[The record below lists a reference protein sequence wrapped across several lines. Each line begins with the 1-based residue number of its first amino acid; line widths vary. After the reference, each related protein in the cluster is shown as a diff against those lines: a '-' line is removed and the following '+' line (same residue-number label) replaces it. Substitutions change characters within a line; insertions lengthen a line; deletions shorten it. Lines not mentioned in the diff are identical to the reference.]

1 MLDVVNVFNKAI
13 PCRFDFVE
21 LSGNHVEPCV
31 GFDDFFEAQGGH
43 AAHVALGVD
52 VGEVV
57 CHGVTLVEL
66 AFSVYF
72 FFTFFSDLDHHASVV
87 SEGRAAIAA
96 FCKRGEVKDFCRLGC
111 HVRHCFAF
119 GLARSH
125 TDFAIRQ
132 SVRHRDQNHA
142 LELADLQD
150 RHFVFHVH
158 TMHEILQVVNFYLL
172 FLSLFFDGLDAVGW
186 HALCSQHLPCQP
198 PRFFKKKVLDFCVI

>member
-1 MLDVVNVFNKAI
+1 MWCFLSSFFSLFLPNLQALENVLGLVQNLSQNLIAELAPLGLGDLAFLEL
-13 PCRFDFVE
+13 VE
-21 LSGNHVEPCV
+21 LDRV
-31 GFDDFFEAQGGH
+31 F
-43 AAHVALGVD
+43 
-52 VGEVV
+52 V

-72 FFTFFSDLDHHASVV
+72 FFTFFSDFDHHASVV
-87 SEGRAAIAA
+87 SEGCSAIAA
-96 FCKRGEVKDFCRLGC
+96 FCKRGEVKDFRRLGC

-132 SVRHRDQNHA
+132 SVRDRDQNHA

-158 TMHEILQVVNFYLL
+158 TMHEILQVVNF
-172 FLSLFFDGLDAVGW
+172 
-186 HALCSQHLPCQP
+186 
-198 PRFFKKKVLDFCVI
+198 